1 MYDSNIA
8 TNFTY
13 FIIYIL
19 FVLKIVVLQVL
30 ENSIQELYSQG
41 GLQSLERALTAYRGR
56 AMEKEQIIVREE
68 ETKLEIQQLTEQLD
82 TLKASEVEMRK
93 KEMRKIAELKVS
105 KKRKTESECRTLT

>member
-1 MYDSNIA
+1 MSNNSTFLYSTFFHRLVCLSVFCLTFA
-8 TNFTY
+8 EDEFR
-13 FIIYIL
+13 
-19 FVLKIVVLQVL
+19 IVVLQVL

-41 GLQSLERALTAYRGR
+41 SLQSLERALTAYRGR

-93 KEMRKIAELKVS
+93 KEMRKIAELKV
-105 KKRKTESECRTLT
+105 CN